1 MNGEPNR
8 LRSRELM
15 SIVLRRAAT
24 VFRTES
30 VYLLVLAL
38 PIFVPVGFLEA
49 LMGQLEAEELSF
61 ALVVVAVTVVVGAL
75 MGEVLYSGAVAAL
88 LAKTPHGER
97 PSLGKVVR
105 ELAWGR
111 LIAADIV
118 VALVVVIG
126 TILLIVPGMVF
137 LAWFAFVAPVIEIE
151 DRGLRDGFR
160 RSRELVRGHFWIVLA
175 TILGLTLGTEA
186 VIEALGGFVHSL
198 LGEHLLEEWLAETL
212 GDVLVN
218 PLYAVLVVLM
228 AMELMRERD
237 AAPRDQMTG

>member
-88 LAKTPHGER
+88 LAKTPRGER

-237 AAPRDQMTG
+237 AAPRIR